1 MKFYVE
7 PKFEYISFGTSDII
21 ASSSNSIFGEI
32 GNSNIG
38 VGDDKGENE

>member
-7 PKFEYISFGTSDII
+7 PKFEYISFGISDVI
-21 ASSSNSIFGEI
+21 ASSSIFGEI